1 MILLGDLEDMGEDKW
16 LSGHVFSA
24 IIGGQNSFDVQEKII
39 KYVSKASNNE
49 LCCYLSYRSIGY
61 RYRPF

>member
-1 MILLGDLEDMGEDKW
+1 MILLGDLEDMSEDKW
-16 LSGHVFSA
+16 LRGHVFSA

-49 LCCYLSYRSIGY
+49 
-61 RYRPF
+61 